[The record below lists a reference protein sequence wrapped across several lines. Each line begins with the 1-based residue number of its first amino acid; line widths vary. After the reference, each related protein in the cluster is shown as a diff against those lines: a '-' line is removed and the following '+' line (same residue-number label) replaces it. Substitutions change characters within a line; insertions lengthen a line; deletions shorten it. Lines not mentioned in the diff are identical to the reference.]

1 VRRQGPGAG
10 GWGLGAGWGL
20 AVAAT
25 LSLVSAAE
33 GQTTTRRAT
42 NLGALLAFPG
52 FYHGRPIVVV
62 GKVALEAN
70 GQLKVSD
77 DDGAIRIVFKGN
89 APDGL
94 DEVRGEFWDIGRM
107 NADDIR
113 LNAYDLRATF
123 GVNPDEPWPRPGEV
137 NAIIATAISPATV
150 PPAATIRSIVLN
162 PGRYIDQKVA
172 ITGQYSGR
180 NLLGDLPD
188 APAKSR
194 YDFALRS
201 ADAALWIV
209 NMRPKLKDAN
219 GKEIELGLDA
229 RIDTGRWLNVRG
241 TIRQGRGL
249 LWLDAEPGSLS
260 FARPPSETTE
270 EEPIRVP
277 AGPPPEVVFSAPT
290 HEETDVAVGTTIRIQ
305 FSRDIDQATL
315 NGNIR
320 VRYREQQAVQ
330 PGEPAPSTDFTF
342 QYSRP
347 NRVLELKFTKPLER
361 FRTVN
366 VELLDGIIGTDG
378 QPLRP
383 WTLTFSLGGS

>member
-1 VRRQGPGAG
+1 MRRQGPGAR
-10 GWGLGAGWGL
+10 GWGLGARGWRL
-20 AVAAT
+20 AVAVT
-25 LSLVSAAE
+25 LSLASSAEA
-33 GQTTTRRAT
+33 QTTTRRAT

-77 DDGAIRIVFKGN
+77 DDGAIPIVFKGN

-107 NADDIR
+107 KADDIR

-194 YDFALRS
+194 YDFVMRS
-201 ADAALWIV
+201 SDAALWVV
-209 NMRPKLKDAN
+209 NLRPRGKDF
-219 GKEIELGLDA
+219 ELALDA
-229 RIDTGRWLNVRG
+229 RIDTGRWVEVSG
-241 TIRQGRGL
+241 VVQQGRGL
-249 LWLDAEPGSLS
+249 TLLDATGGTIRLTK
-260 FARPPSETTE
+260 PPSETTAE
-270 EEPIRVP
+270 APIRVP
-277 AGPPPEVVFSAPT
+277 SAPPPEVVFSAPI
-290 HEETDVAVGTTIRIQ
+290 EGETDVSSRTSVRVQ
-305 FSRDIDQATL
+305 FSRDIVAATFK
-315 NGNIR
+315 GRIA
-320 VRYREQQAVQ
+320 VRYGLVATN
-330 PGEPAPSTDFTF
+330 EPAAPPIEFTT
-342 QYSRP
+342 QYLP
-347 NRVLELKFTKPLER
+347 GTRVLEIKFVQPLEP
-361 FRTVN
+361 FRPVQIDLVN
-366 VELLDGIIGTDG
+366 GIMGTDG
-378 QPLRP
+378 QPLKP
-383 WTLTFSLGGS
+383 WTLTFLLGGA